1 MKFIADDGK
10 IFDTMDACEE
20 YEKMNNE
27 GKEIAQLWYNYITM
41 YDETGH
47 MIESSYDFKNNIKSY
62 LDDTANLIAADNTAF
77 LSMDCTS
84 GEWKKIEKY
93 FSNEY
98 GLTLPSYAR
107 GFHRYDYEWGQWI
120 SLHKDYEEFKKKW
133 APMGI
138 RF

>member
-10 IFDTMDACEE
+10 IFDTMEECEE

-27 GKEIAQLWYNYITM
+27 GKEIAQLWYNSIIT

-47 MIESSYDFKNNIKSY
+47 MIESSYDYKYDIKSY
-62 LDDTANLIAADNTAF
+62 LDDTAAIVSDNTIF
-77 LSMDCTS
+77 LVINSTRD
-84 GEWKKIEKY
+84 EWEKIKNY
-93 FSNEY
+93 FDKEY
-98 GLTLPSYAR
+98 GLILPSYVR
-107 GFHRYDYEWGQWI
+107 GFFRYDYETEHWI
-120 SLHKDYEEFKKKW
+120 NFSKDYDEFKKKW